1 MDNRTITV
9 AIEVVEYSQL
19 MVKNSFKKASISK
32 VDLSRKQGKL
42 KSGRLPARIRRAG
55 YLLCL
60 LLGLVVVDGLLS
72 NFIVQM
78 GVGKEGNPFI
88 RSIVGQTS
96 FISIKLLSALIGGL
110 LLWRVFIRHPKL
122 GLVSIIF
129 FVVFYTAIVW
139 WNLAIFF
146 IAQV

>member
-1 MDNRTITV
+1 
-9 AIEVVEYSQL
+9 
-19 MVKNSFKKASISK
+19 MVKNSFKQASISK

-42 KSGRLPARIRRAG
+42 KSGRLLPVRIRRAG

-78 GVGKEGNPFI
+78 GVGQEGNPFI

-96 FISIKLLSALIGGL
+96 FISIKLLAALIGGL

-129 FVVFYTAIVW
+129 FVVLYTAILW

>member
-1 MDNRTITV
+1 
-9 AIEVVEYSQL
+9 
-19 MVKNSFKKASISK
+19 MVKNSFKQASISK
-32 VDLSRKQGKL
+32 VENVPRNRSGKQGKL
-42 KSGRLPARIRRAG
+42 KSGRLLTIRIRRAG

-60 LLGLVVVDGLLS
+60 LLGLVIADGLLS

-88 RSIVGQTS
+88 QSIVGQTS
-96 FISIKLLSALIGGL
+96 FISIKLLAALIGGL
-110 LLWRVFIRHPKL
+110 ILWRVFSRHPKL
-122 GLVSIIF
+122 GLVSIMF
-129 FVVFYTAIVW
+129 FVVLYTAILW